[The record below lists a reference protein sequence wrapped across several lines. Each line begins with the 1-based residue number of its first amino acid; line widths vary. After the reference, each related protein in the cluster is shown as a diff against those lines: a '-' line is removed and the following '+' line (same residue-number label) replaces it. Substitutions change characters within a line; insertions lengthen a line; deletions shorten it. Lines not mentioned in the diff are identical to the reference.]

1 MGKKKE
7 VETIPEPEAEV
18 GEEEYEV
25 EKCVDKRM
33 VKGKVQYLIK
43 WKGFEDTDNTWE
55 PVENLE
61 CEELIS
67 EFEEILKKKNGKEKE
82 KEVQKEEKKRK
93 ISTDRSDAQTIK
105 KPKTTHEV
113 KARGFARK
121 LKPEKIIGATDS
133 GGSLTFLMK
142 WEGSDEA
149 DLVPSDEANIKCPQI
164 VIKFYEERLTW
175 HQSTDES

>member
-1 MGKKKE
+1 MPKKKE
-7 VETIPEPEAEV
+7 MDVVPEPEIE
-18 GEEEYEV
+18 EEEYEV
-25 EKCVDKRM
+25 EKCVDKRI
-33 VKGKVQYLIK
+33 VKGKTQYLIK
-43 WKGFEDTDNTWE
+43 WKGFDDTDNTWE
-55 PVENLE
+55 PIENLE
-61 CEELIS
+61 CSELIS
-67 EFEEILKKKNGKEKE
+67 EYEETLKKKNGKESKE
-82 KEVQKEEKKRK
+82 KEVTKEEKKRK
-93 ISTDRSDAQTIK
+93 ISTEKTETQTLK

-175 HQSTDES
+175 HQNTDE

>member
-1 MGKKKE
+1 MPNKKKE
-7 VETIPEPEAEV
+7 MEVVPEPEIE
-18 GEEEYEV
+18 EEEYEV
-25 EKCVDKRM
+25 EKCVDKRI
-33 VKGKVQYLIK
+33 VKGKIQYLIK

-55 PVENLE
+55 PIENLE
-61 CEELIS
+61 CSELIS
-67 EFEEILKKKNGKEKE
+67 EYEETLKKKNGKENKE
-82 KEVQKEEKKRK
+82 KEVMKEEKKRK
-93 ISTDRSDAQTIK
+93 ISTEKTETQTLK

-175 HQSTDES
+175 HQNTDES

>member
-1 MGKKKE
+1 ME
-7 VETIPEPEAEV
+7 VVPEPEIE
-18 GEEEYEV
+18 EEEYEV
-25 EKCVDKRM
+25 EKCVDKRI
-33 VKGKVQYLIK
+33 VKGKIQYLIK

-55 PVENLE
+55 PIENLE
-61 CEELIS
+61 CSELIS
-67 EFEEILKKKNGKEKE
+67 EYEETLKKKNGKENKE
-82 KEVQKEEKKRK
+82 KEVMKEEKKRK
-93 ISTDRSDAQTIK
+93 ISTEKAETQTLK
-105 KPKTTHEV
+105 KTKTTHEV

-175 HQSTDES
+175 HQNTDES